1 MCARMCADVCC
12 HLPPLPCVFQM
23 AIMFMKID
31 TNCDGTVDWDEF
43 CTYMLLEYQEKDS
56 MTRGGRMPYPHPL
69 RTVTRQVLC
78 RLGVRRGCGT
88 GVRGMVHGVWHRR
101 RGMVH
106 GVWHRRRGMTGEA
119 VQVLLQ
125 VVCVQPAQGGAECRA
140 SHAHCAPDGC
150 RPQRG
155 SGQ

>member
-1 MCARMCADVCC
+1 MCAHMCAHTPVCADVCC

-88 GVRGMVHGVWHRR
+88 G
-101 RGMVH
+101 
-106 GVWHRRRGMTGEA
+106 
-119 VQVLLQ
+119 
-125 VVCVQPAQGGAECRA
+125 GGAW
-140 SHAHCAPDGC
+140 SMGC
-150 RPQRG
+150 GTGGGAWSMGRG
-155 SGQ
+155 TGGGA

>member
-1 MCARMCADVCC
+1 MCARMCAHTSVCADVCC

-88 GVRGMVHGVWHRR
+88 GVRGMVHGVWHRSE
-101 RGMVH
+101 GH
-106 GVWHRRRGMTGEA
+106 GPWGV
-119 VQVLLQ
+119 
-125 VVCVQPAQGGAECRA
+125 AQEEGHGPWGVAQEEGHGPWGVA
-140 SHAHCAPDGC
+140 QEEGHDW
-150 RPQRG
+150 
-155 SGQ
+155 